1 MARWRRAVSCH
12 PRGAMRPK
20 EESISILAMKPIH
33 VLIITQES
41 EFADVLKDHLNS
53 WGFAANS
60 AEGEEEA
67 MEILGHT
74 YYGVV
79 VLGIDGTDQKWL
91 QTLDRIRQQQPTCKV
106 ILLAG
111 KGAAMTALAGI
122 RHGAFDVIS
131 HPIELGVLCEAIRR
145 AHRHTRPA

>member
-1 MARWRRAVSCH
+1 
-12 PRGAMRPK
+12 
-20 EESISILAMKPIH
+20 MKPIH
-33 VLIITQES
+33 VLIVAQEN

-60 AEGEEEA
+60 AEGADEA
-67 MEILGHT
+67 MEMLGHT
-74 YYGVV
+74 KYGVV
-79 VLGIDGTDQKWL
+79 VLGIENSEQAWL
-91 QTLDRIRQQQPTCKV
+91 QTLDRIRESHPSTKV

-111 KGAAMTALAGI
+111 KGAALTALAGI

-145 AHRHTRPA
+145 AHRHNKPA

>member
-1 MARWRRAVSCH
+1 
-12 PRGAMRPK
+12 
-20 EESISILAMKPIH
+20 MKPIH
-33 VLIITQES
+33 VLIVAQEN

-60 AEGEEEA
+60 AEGADEA
-67 MEILGHT
+67 MEMLGHT
-74 YYGVV
+74 NYGVV
-79 VLGIDGTDQKWL
+79 VLGIENNEQAWL
-91 QTLDRIRQQQPTCKV
+91 QTLDRIRENHPSAKV

-111 KGAAMTALAGI
+111 KGAALTALAGI

-145 AHRHTRPA
+145 AHRHNMPA

>member
-1 MARWRRAVSCH
+1 MRRNEGTVV
-12 PRGAMRPK
+12 P
-20 EESISILAMKPIH
+20 LLMKPIH
-33 VLIITQES
+33 VLIVTQES
-41 EFADVLKDHLNS
+41 EFADVLTDHLNS
-53 WGFAANS
+53 WGFAATS

-74 YYGVV
+74 YHGVV

-91 QTLDRIRQQQPTCKV
+91 QTLDRIRDNHPTTKV

-122 RHGAFDVIS
+122 RHGAFDVIT

>member
-1 MARWRRAVSCH
+1 MSCH
-12 PRGAMRPK
+12 QLVALRQCDGATLPVP
-20 EESISILAMKPIH
+20 MKPIH
-33 VLIITQES
+33 VLIVAQEN

-60 AEGEEEA
+60 AEGADEA
-67 MEILGHT
+67 MEMLGPT
-74 YYGVV
+74 NYGVV
-79 VLGIDGTDQKWL
+79 VLDIENNEQAWL
-91 QTLDRIRQQQPTCKV
+91 QTLDRIRESHPSAKV

-111 KGAAMTALAGI
+111 KGAALTALAGI

-145 AHRHTRPA
+145 AHRHNMPE